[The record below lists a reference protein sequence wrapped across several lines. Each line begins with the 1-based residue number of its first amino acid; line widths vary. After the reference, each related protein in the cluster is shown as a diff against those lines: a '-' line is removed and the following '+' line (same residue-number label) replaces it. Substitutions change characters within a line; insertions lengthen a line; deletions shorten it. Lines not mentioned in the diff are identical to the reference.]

1 MTENVVPRAFARA
14 VVTRAMLV
22 IALVVGLTSVMAVGT
37 AQAATG
43 APISLAPQG
52 GSAVNGSPVL
62 SWGRVLD
69 ATSYDVEVAV
79 SSSFTTPLF
88 TKTTTNRQIVPTVQ
102 LPEGPVFWRV
112 RANGPAGASAWV
124 TADVTVSATLP
135 PTPTAPAKRRPRPG
149 PAARAAAAQRGR
161 AVKGATSYQVEV
173 DPDGD
178 FVGAAD
184 LHDEDD
190 VTGRAR
196 PEGRRHLQ
204 LARPRAAVQRP
215 LHRLLRPR
223 GPSRSAHSSRSRRSR
238 PPRTP
243 PSRTSTSRGARSREP
258 RPTSCRSAPTRTSTR
273 SSTPRSTSRAPATA
287 RRRRISTTSTTGGC
301 VPATTSARRSTGSR

>member
-22 IALVVGLTSVMAVGT
+22 IALVVGLTSGMAVGT

-43 APISLAPQG
+43 APVSLAPQG

-62 SWGRVLD
+62 SWARVLD

-102 LPEGPVFWRV
+102 LPEGAVYWRV

-135 PTPTAPAKRRPRPG
+135 PTPTAPA
-149 PAARAAAAQRGR
+149 
-161 AVKGATSYQVEV
+161 
-173 DPDGD
+173 D
-178 FVGAAD
+178 
-184 LHDEDD
+184 DEF
-190 VTGRAR
+190 
-196 PEGRRHLQ
+196 
-204 LARPRAAVQRP
+204 
-215 LHRLLRPR
+215 
-223 GPSRSAHSSRSRRSR
+223 
-238 PPRTP
+238 
-243 PSRTSTSRGARSREP
+243 
-258 RPTSCRSAPTRTSTR
+258 
-273 SSTPRSTSRAPATA
+273 
-287 RRRRISTTSTTGGC
+287 
-301 VPATTSARRSTGSR
+301 

>member
-22 IALVVGLTSVMAVGT
+22 IALVVGLTSVMAVST
-37 AQAATG
+37 AQAATA
-43 APISLAPQG
+43 APASLAPQG

-112 RANGPAGASAWV
+112 RANGAAGASAWV

-135 PTPTAPAKRRPRPG
+135 PTPTAPADDGRSLPQPQEPPLLSLERSQGRRPATRWRSILMATSSG
-149 PAARAAAAQRGR
+149 PATYTT
-161 AVKGATSYQVEV
+161 KTTSLVL
-173 DPDGD
+173 PG
-178 FVGAAD
+178 
-184 LHDEDD
+184 
-190 VTGRAR
+190 
-196 PEGRRHLQ
+196 PEGRRRLQ
-204 LARPRAAVQRP
+204 LARPGPALQRP
-215 LHRLLRPR
+215 LHRLLVPVVLHDRHTPA
-223 GPSRSAHSSRSRRSR
+223 GPDRHA
-238 PPRTP
+238 
-243 PSRTSTSRGARSREP
+243 G
-258 RPTSCRSAPTRTSTR
+258 
-273 SSTPRSTSRAPATA
+273 
-287 RRRRISTTSTTGGC
+287 
-301 VPATTSARRSTGSR
+301 